1 MTVETER
8 APRHEPVG
16 RGRRRAVDGVLLLD
30 KPAGI
35 TSQTA
40 VARVKALYDAAKAGH
55 TGTLDPMA
63 TGLLPIAFGE
73 ATKFSSALLDAAK
86 GYLATVRLGTT
97 TTTGDLEGEVTAVRP
112 VDVDRGRL
120 EAILRPFRGPIEQ
133 TPPMFSALK
142 HQGKPLYAYA
152 REGRDVAR
160 EPRAVTIEALELEA
174 FQPPDIRIHV
184 KCSKGTYIRVLA
196 EDVGAALGCGACLAS
211 LRRTEV
217 DRFTVANAIGLD
229 ALAALTDAQRRGC
242 LLPVDAMLLGLPAIA
257 LDPAAAGR
265 MLQGGHVAWQG
276 PEAGLVR
283 LYGPAASFLG
293 VAHAEPG
300 GVLQPRRLV
309 AQKAPNS

>member
-1 MTVETER
+1 MIATPAR
-8 APRHEPVG
+8 A
-16 RGRRRAVDGVLLLD
+16 RRVPTDGVLLLD
-30 KPAGI
+30 KPSGI

-40 VARVKALYDAAKAGH
+40 VARVKNLYNAAKAGH

-73 ATKFSSALLDAAK
+73 ATKFTSALLDAAK
-86 GYLATVRLGTT
+86 GYLATVRLGMT
-97 TTTGDLEGEVTAVRP
+97 TTTGDLEGEVTAANP
-112 VDVDRGRL
+112 VDVDRARVEAVL
-120 EAILRPFRGPIEQ
+120 ERFRGPIEQ
-133 TPPMFSALK
+133 TPPMYSALK

-152 REGRDVAR
+152 RKGEESAR
-160 EPRAVTIEALELEA
+160 APRTVTITALELEA
-174 FQPPDIRIHV
+174 FESPDLRIHV

-196 EDVGAALGCGACLAS
+196 EDIGAALGCGACLAA

-217 DRFTVANAIGLD
+217 DRFTVSNAIGLD
-229 ALAALTDAQRRGC
+229 ALAALTEAQRLDC
-242 LLPVDAMLLGLPAIA
+242 LLPVDAMLLGLPAVA
-257 LDPAAAGR
+257 LDAAAAGR

-283 LYGPAASFLG
+283 LYGPEAAFLG
-293 VAHAEPG
+293 VANAEPG